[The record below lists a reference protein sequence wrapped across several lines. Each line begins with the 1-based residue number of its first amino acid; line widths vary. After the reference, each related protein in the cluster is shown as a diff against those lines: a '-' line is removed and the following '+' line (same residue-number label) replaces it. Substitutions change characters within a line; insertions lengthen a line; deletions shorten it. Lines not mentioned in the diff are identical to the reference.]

1 LTAGLKNMAMYPDSN
16 GLSSFADKNNGMSQL
31 IKFYEHMLIGIV
43 VLLPLLA
50 AAYIYLFQD
59 SSFVIVSHGLHEVAI
74 SVAILQSGFVGYVT
88 WRCYV
93 SSGEPFMRWLTLSFI
108 GFALIYAFHGLFTL
122 YSDCHMALFLV
133 YGPASRL
140 VMAGFLL
147 TGLFSFGRTHHPIHQ
162 RTQRKFWVGWMLSCL
177 TLDVFLGWLALS
189 QIIPFQTL
197 RMFMEVTAMLLIMAG
212 MAVVYLRGIQSWM
225 MLVLTISLAYLGESS
240 LVFIFARPWN
250 HLWWLAHLISAAGFT
265 VLSYGVI
272 RAFRTTRVLSQV
284 FRLEEVMAQL
294 AEARVASEENAY
306 HFKNILENLNIY
318 VALLDTK
325 GVILDVNQA
334 LLDRTVSSR
343 DAVTS
348 QLYYDL
354 ACWSYDVSVQSRLKE
369 AIEVARKGG
378 MHRYDVSVKMG
389 SDLVPIDFQISPIFD
404 KTGRVVNLLATG
416 VDITERK
423 RKEEELIVSEERFR
437 QLFEK
442 SFIGIAWQNEHKI
455 LAANPA
461 FCKLF
466 GYTVE
471 ELGCMTIASLVHP
484 DCLVQTGENIR
495 KVLAGE
501 LASFSEEMKY
511 VRKNGEVFWVHSVA
525 VDFTAPG
532 STTRKIMV
540 MVEDITGRM
549 EQEEMRLR
557 NVKEQRDVLV
567 REVHHRIKNNLQG
580 VAGLLHQHALDHPEM
595 NDIIQKSINRIY
607 SIAII
612 HGMQSQSMSE
622 EVDLD
627 ELIHNIVNASGT
639 SAVYEIEMGNPVFL
653 DNEEGVPIALVINEL
668 ITNATKH
675 SSGTRS
681 VLVRLENRGSDTVIT
696 IANQYDASLMLSSGG
711 QGLNLVKSLLP
722 RNAASMQVTSSEDQ
736 FAVVLTLSPPVLKTG
751 PKPNQ

>member
-1 LTAGLKNMAMYPDSN
+1 MAIYPDSN
-16 GLSSFADKNNGMSQL
+16 GPSAFTDKNNGTSQL
-31 IKFYEHMLIGIV
+31 IKLYEHMLIAIV
-43 VLLPLLA
+43 VLLPLFA

-59 SSFVIVSHGLHEVAI
+59 PSFVVLSHLLHEVAI
-74 SVAILQSGFVGYVT
+74 SVAILQSSFVGYVT

-93 SSGEPFMRWLTLSFI
+93 ASGEPFMRWLTLSFI

-147 TGLFSFGRTHHPIHQ
+147 TGLFTFGREHHPLNQ
-162 RTQRKFWVGWMLSCL
+162 RTQPKFWLGWILSCL

-189 QIIPFQTL
+189 QLISFQTL
-197 RMFMEVTAMLLIMAG
+197 RMFMEVTAMLLILAG
-212 MAVVYLRGIQSWM
+212 MAVVYLRGMQSWM

-240 LVFIFARPWN
+240 LAFIFAQAWN
-250 HLWWLAHLISAAGFT
+250 HLWWLAHIISAAGFT

-284 FRLEEVMAQL
+284 FRLEEVMEQL
-294 AEARVASEENAY
+294 AEARVASEESAH
-306 HFKNILENLNIY
+306 HFKNILDNLNSY

-325 GVILDVNQA
+325 GVVLDVNQA
-334 LLDRTVSSR
+334 LLDRCISNR
-343 DAVTS
+343 DAVAS
-348 QLYYDL
+348 QYYYDL

-369 AIEVARKGG
+369 VIEVARKGG
-378 MHRYDVSVKMG
+378 TYRYDVSVKMG

-423 RKEEELIVSEERFR
+423 KKEDELIVSEERFR

-442 SFIGIAWQNEHKI
+442 SFIGIAWQNEEKI

-471 ELGCMTIASLVHP
+471 ELGRMTVASLVHP
-484 DCLVQTGENIR
+484 DYLDQTGENIR

-501 LASFSEEMKY
+501 LASFSAEMKSM
-511 VRKNGEVFWVHSVA
+511 RKNGKEFWVHSVA

-532 STTRKIMV
+532 SGTRKIMA
-540 MVEDITGRM
+540 MVEDITERM
-549 EQEEMRLR
+549 EQEETRLR
-557 NVKEQRDVLV
+557 KVKEQRDVLV

-595 NDIIQKSINRIY
+595 NDITQKSISRIY

-612 HGMQSQSMSE
+612 HGMQSQSMLE
-622 EVDLD
+622 EVELV

-639 SAVYEIEMGNPVFL
+639 SAVYEIERGSPVIL
-653 DNEEGVPIALVINEL
+653 DREEGVPIALVINEL

-681 VLVRLENRGSDTVIT
+681 VLIRLESSGSDTVIT
-696 IANQYDASLMLSSGG
+696 IANEYDASLEPSSGG

-722 RNAASMQVTSSEDQ
+722 RNAASMQVTSREGR
-736 FAVVLTLSPPVLKTG
+736 FTVVLTLSPPVIKTG
-751 PKPNQ
+751 PKLNQ